1 MPIPRKPGETP
12 RQYRARIIQHEIEK
26 GTPPR
31 QAAAIGY
38 SMSGEDKEKM
48 MPQYMKKRSKK

>member
-26 GTPPR
+26 GTPPP

-38 SMSGEDKEKM
+38 SMSGED
-48 MPQYMKKRSKK
+48 MKKKKKKKKKGAY

>member
-12 RQYRARIIQHEIEK
+12 KQYRARIIQHEIEK
-26 GTPPR
+26 GTPPP

-38 SMSGEDKEKM
+38 SMSGEDKKKM
-48 MPQYMKKRSKK
+48 KKKMKKRRMM